1 MASTILGER
10 WPNECFKRSLMLD
23 SGSFDTKNTPLKSI
37 PPQNTFVKRC
47 VVTNQIATTAFDAVQ
62 NAHERVSSAAVSAS
76 PSGSFNNGR

>member
-37 PPQNTFVKRC
+37 PPQNDSAIAAYTMQPPLATRC
-47 VVTNQIATTAFDAVQ
+47 CSLQTQT
-62 NAHERVSSAAVSAS
+62 
-76 PSGSFNNGR
+76 PS